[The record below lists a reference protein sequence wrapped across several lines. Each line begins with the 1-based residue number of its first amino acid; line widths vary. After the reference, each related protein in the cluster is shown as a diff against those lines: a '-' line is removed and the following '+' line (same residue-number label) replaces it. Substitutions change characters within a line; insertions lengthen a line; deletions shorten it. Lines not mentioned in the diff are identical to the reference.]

1 MEMTQRSAVAR
12 PQVSNLVLTAAALLI
27 GTSAFAQSPVGPRPL
42 PPPSYGP
49 PPSPAM
55 IGYQSSQFSPQG
67 FAFTLEVALADVQG
81 FLPAGYT
88 AIASTPGAT
97 TATVTGIVASQ
108 NMLTLTTATGEFAAG
123 TYGPYDSFGLVVP
136 ALTPPGSLRPFE
148 VVSLGRFVNNSE
160 IVDLHNALTGAG
172 STQLADITV
181 RILEQD
187 GAVRIKANVR
197 DFDFGLRVDAS
208 VTTPAEVASQV
219 RNQGPL
225 PGRSVNALTSPPM
238 PAAGGL
244 TTVSSDS
251 AARSAPEAF
260 TFSGAIKLSGG
271 KLKVQAANPGTAYW
285 NNEVYNKLD

>member
-1 MEMTQRSAVAR
+1 MTHRSVVAR
-12 PQVSNLVLTAAALLI
+12 RGASKLTLTMAVLVI
-27 GTSAFAQSPVGPRPL
+27 GTAAFAQTPVGPRPL

-67 FAFTLEVALADVQG
+67 FAFTLDVNLTDVQG

-88 AIASTPGAT
+88 AIPSTPGAT

-108 NMLTLTTATGEFAAG
+108 NMFTLRTGTGEFAAG
-123 TYGPYDSFGLVVP
+123 TYGPYDSFGLVVA

-181 RILEQD
+181 RILEED
-187 GAVRIKANVR
+187 GDLRIKANVR
-197 DFDFGLRVDAS
+197 DFDFGLRVNAS

-225 PGRSVNALTSPPM
+225 PGRSVNALVSPPT

-244 TTVSSDS
+244 TAVSSDS

-271 KLKVQAANPGTAYW
+271 KLTVLAANPGTAYW